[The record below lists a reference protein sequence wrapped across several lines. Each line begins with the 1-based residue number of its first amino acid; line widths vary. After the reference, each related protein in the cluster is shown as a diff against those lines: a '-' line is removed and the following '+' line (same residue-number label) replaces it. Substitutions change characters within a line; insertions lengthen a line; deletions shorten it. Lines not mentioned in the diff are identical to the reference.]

1 MAVVFTTKCCQW
13 CHQVNWDS
21 DDGGYDKYCPQPGR
35 EGKKCDTNGE
45 ERKYDE
51 NGNRVWD

>member
-1 MAVVFTTKCCQW
+1 MAVVFKSKCCSW
-13 CHQVNWDS
+13 CHELSWDS
-21 DDGGYDKYCPQPGR
+21 EAGNYGKDCRHPDR

-51 NGNRVWD
+51 NGNRVW